1 LLKTV
6 NEYHGVMGSPEF
18 VDIDPSTL
26 HFPTSRP
33 NGAEP
38 VKLHDQIVRYGT
50 NVTRMPLLL
59 AYRGL
64 GGELMIYG
72 GLTRATRVAKLL
84 PGTTST
90 GGGDKNSRGVLQP
103 PARNRRQVA
112 MTNSEL
118 KQEILRAL
126 SELVE
131 QCPEVRFGQLIV
143 NLSYIARGPIP
154 EAIWD
159 MEDDELLAAT
169 KTHLED
175 YDRWNADFVRSS
187 P

>member
-1 LLKTV
+1 
-6 NEYHGVMGSPEF
+6 
-18 VDIDPSTL
+18 
-26 HFPTSRP
+26 
-33 NGAEP
+33 
-38 VKLHDQIVRYGT
+38 
-50 NVTRMPLLL
+50 
-59 AYRGL
+59 
-64 GGELMIYG
+64 
-72 GLTRATRVAKLL
+72 
-84 PGTTST
+84 
-90 GGGDKNSRGVLQP
+90 
-103 PARNRRQVA
+103 

-118 KQEILRAL
+118 KQEILRVL

-154 EAIWD
+154 EAVWD

-175 YDRWNADFVRSS
+175 YDRRNAGIVRSS